1 VAEGLRLPGGGYCRS
16 CGRLGFETL
25 AAPIIKG
32 VLVPCW
38 AAWASQPGW
47 VGVQAVRSLP
57 GPPGRPPG
65 LFSRAQ
71 NSLFYH
77 FFNSEFKYKSV
88 LYVI

>member
-1 VAEGLRLPGGGYCRS
+1 
-16 CGRLGFETL
+16 
-25 AAPIIKG
+25 
-32 VLVPCW
+32 
-38 AAWASQPGW
+38 
-47 VGVQAVRSLP
+47 VQAVRPLP

-88 LYVI
+88 IYVISVQSYLRRLDSLFRLLKIYVTVHICPFYYGNYRLVSELYFYLHL